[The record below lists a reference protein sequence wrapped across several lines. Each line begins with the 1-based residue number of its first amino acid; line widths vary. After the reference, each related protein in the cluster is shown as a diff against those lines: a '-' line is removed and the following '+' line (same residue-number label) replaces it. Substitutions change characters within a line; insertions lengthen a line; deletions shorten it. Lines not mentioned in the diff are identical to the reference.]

1 MAEKTPQTY
10 ANHGRLVPLYHYVL
24 ALLLLANVLYTGYL
38 LFRFF
43 SVGMLI
49 AFGTAVGLL
58 LTAFFARVFALG
70 AQDRV
75 IRLEERM
82 RMQQLLPDDLRP
94 RINDF
99 TTQQLIALRFA
110 SDGELPGLARKV
122 IDGNIVEQKTIKE
135 MIQEWRPD
143 YQRV

>member
-1 MAEKTPQTY
+1 MAEKMPQTY
-10 ANHGRLVPLYHYVL
+10 KNHARLVPLYHYVL
-24 ALLLLANVLYTGYL
+24 ALLLANVLYTGYQL
-38 LFRFF
+38 IRFF

-82 RMQQLLPDDLRP
+82 RLQQLLPDDLHP

-122 IDGNIVEQKTIKE
+122 LDDGIADQKSVKQ